1 MQASWDSVSSASTL
15 FFAEA
20 KCKAI
25 PRLSTW
31 RPITSYCQHPTPD
44 KRRSRRQTSDALQL
58 GPADQI
64 AKWKNPGREILNRGW
79 HLSESWLQENKGS
92 LRKLLQRLCGHGLL
106 VPTVKK
112 ATP

>member
-1 MQASWDSVSSASTL
+1 MRGPA
-15 FFAEA
+15 AEA
-20 KCKAI
+20 TSVHLA
-25 PRLSTW
+25 
-31 RPITSYCQHPTPD
+31 PIASHCQHPTPD
-44 KRRSRRQTSDALQL
+44 KRRSRRQAPDALQL

-79 HLSESWLQENKGS
+79 HLSESWLQE
-92 LRKLLQRLCGHGLL
+92 LLQRLCGHGLL

>member
-1 MQASWDSVSSASTL
+1 MGVFVAGL
-15 FFAEA
+15 LIGEA
-20 KCKAI
+20 GVVQGKPGAG
-25 PRLSTW
+25 R
-31 RPITSYCQHPTPD
+31 
-44 KRRSRRQTSDALQL
+44 
-58 GPADQI
+58 GPANQI